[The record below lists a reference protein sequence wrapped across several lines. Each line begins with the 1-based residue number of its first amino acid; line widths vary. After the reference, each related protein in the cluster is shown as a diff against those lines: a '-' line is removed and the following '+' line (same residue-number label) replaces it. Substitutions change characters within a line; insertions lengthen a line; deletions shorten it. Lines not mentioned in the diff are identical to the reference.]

1 MARIAEQRQIA
12 AFLDDELSKA
22 SEIRANIESQIATL
36 TAYRKSLIHECV
48 TGQRRV
54 TEADVRRAGVATDL
68 PTDARLAGGAN
79 P

>member
-54 TEADVRRAGVATDL
+54 TDEDVRRAGHSERSQPAERR
-68 PTDARLAGGAN
+68 A
-79 P
+79 

>member
-22 SEIRANIESQIATL
+22 SEIRANIETEISTL
-36 TAYRKSLIHECV
+36 TTYRKSLIHECV

-54 TEADVRRAGVATDL
+54 TDEDVRHAWHSERSQPAERSA
-68 PTDARLAGGAN
+68 
-79 P
+79 